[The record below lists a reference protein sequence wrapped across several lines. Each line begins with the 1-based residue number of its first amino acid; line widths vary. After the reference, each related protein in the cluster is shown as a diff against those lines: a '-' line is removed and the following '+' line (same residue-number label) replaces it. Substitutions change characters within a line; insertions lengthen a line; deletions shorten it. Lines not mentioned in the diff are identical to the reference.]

1 MASLLLKRTDTII
14 SVKCACNIP
23 HPERAETT
31 EQKIKNPRAEQK
43 IKNPQITFKFSHVAL
58 CYYQKEFQLQNWDSF
73 FSYKK
78 EPNKRKYDILK
89 KKERL
94 Q

>member
-23 HPERAETT
+23 KTEHR
-31 EQKIKNPRAEQK
+31 EQKIFLGLKTRAEQK
-43 IKNPQITFKFSHVAL
+43 IGNGVITFKISHVAL

-78 EPNKRKYDILK
+78 EPK
-89 KKERL
+89 KQK
-94 Q
+94 

>member
-23 HPERAETT
+23 HPEHP
-31 EQKIKNPRAEQK
+31 EQKEQKMRAEQK

-78 EPNKRKYDILK
+78 EPNKQKYDILK

>member
-23 HPERAETT
+23 KT
-31 EQKIKNPRAEQK
+31 EQKMRAEQK
-43 IKNPQITFKFSHVAL
+43 IGNGVITFKTSHVAL

-78 EPNKRKYDILK
+78 EPNKQKYDILK
-89 KKERL
+89 KKRSDYNE
-94 Q
+94 

>member
-23 HPERAETT
+23 KT
-31 EQKIKNPRAEQK
+31 EQKMRAERAEQK
-43 IKNPQITFKFSHVAL
+43 IRNGVITFKTSHVAL

-78 EPNKRKYDILK
+78 EPNKQKYDILK
-89 KKERL
+89 KKRSDYNE
-94 Q
+94 

>member
-23 HPERAETT
+23 KT
-31 EQKIKNPRAEQK
+31 EQKMRAEQK
-43 IKNPQITFKFSHVAL
+43 MHPEQKIGNGVITFKTSHVAL

-78 EPNKRKYDILK
+78 EPNKQKYDILK
-89 KKERL
+89 KKRSDYNE
-94 Q
+94 

>member
-23 HPERAETT
+23 KT
-31 EQKIKNPRAEQK
+31 EQKMRAEQK
-43 IKNPQITFKFSHVAL
+43 IGNGVITFKTSHVAL

-78 EPNKRKYDILK
+78 EPNKQKYDILK
-89 KKERL
+89 KKKERL

>member
-23 HPERAETT
+23 KT
-31 EQKIKNPRAEQK
+31 EQKMHPEQK
-43 IKNPQITFKFSHVAL
+43 IGNGVITFKTSHVAL

-78 EPNKRKYDILK
+78 EPNKQKYDILK
-89 KKERL
+89 KKRSDYNE
-94 Q
+94 